1 MHLTS
6 ENVNNIFTDCL
17 YNGGS
22 DIGENEIMGNGVMQ
36 DFIFNRQKINRHTE
50 DIAKMIDQLPDN
62 FKKSV
67 GGGWSFL
74 NMALDKDGNQWC
86 DLHQTMERLLSLG
99 IAINKMGF
107 AAPRYMWKVLPGGM
121 PYVYVND

>member
-1 MHLTS
+1 MQLTA
-6 ENVNNIFTDCL
+6 ENVNKIFTDSI

-22 DIGENEIMGNGVMQ
+22 DIGENEIMGNGVMH

-50 DIAKMIDQLPDN
+50 DIANMIDQLPYN

-74 NMALDKDGNQWC
+74 NMAIDKDGNQWA
-86 DLHQTMERLLSLG
+86 DFHETMERLLALG
-99 IAINKMGF
+99 TAINKMGF
-107 AAPRYMWKVLPGGM
+107 AAPRGMWNILPGGM
-121 PYVYVND
+121 PYVYIND